1 MVWTRR
7 QRIIVVTLGAVAIM
21 LALLVV
27 VQLVVSLLSSSVSRD
42 ASSWQVTVDKL
53 NLTPGTCL
61 VAPITDTEAAASTET
76 KLPDFDPMA
85 DTQTSVSCSAVH
97 QAEVL
102 RIVFLP
108 GTKEWS
114 GDLEGEDG
122 FGTPGGKTLNQ
133 GADYTKSSCAT
144 AGSLLE
150 NTIEPGPNDLQD
162 FKVVPVVTGLD
173 DADILGICLAVFD
186 APTAE
191 DVGLSRLLENYANGE
206 TAPQSQLVEWT
217 QLHEGACL
225 GSQTRLSHGSVT
237 EPGDPFRAIA
247 TDFALVGCDTLHSAE
262 VLRVVTAKDG
272 APAAKVCS
280 AAGTLLKTAGGS
292 APKFSVETLGS
303 GGNDD
308 AIVGVCAAVFDKPV
322 ASDTGLSERLDSL
335 AT

>member
-7 QRIIVVTLGAVAIM
+7 QRIIVASLGAAALL

-27 VQLVVSLLSSSVSRD
+27 VQLVVSLLSSSVARD

-61 VAPITDTEAAASTET
+61 VAPITDTQAAASTET

-85 DTQTSVSCSAVH
+85 DTQTSVSCGAVH

-102 RIVFLP
+102 RIVSLP

-122 FGTPGGKTLNQ
+122 FGTPGGKTLKQ
-133 GADYTKSSCAT
+133 GADFTKDSCAE
-144 AGSLLE
+144 AGSLLQ
-150 NTIEPGPNDLQD
+150 NSIEPGLSDLQD
-162 FKVVPVVTGLD
+162 FTVVPVVTGLD

-191 DVGLSRLLENYANGE
+191 DVGLSRILESYANGE

-225 GSQTRLSHGSVT
+225 GSQTRLGRGSVT
-237 EPGDPFRAIA
+237 DPGDPFRPNA

-262 VLRVVTAKDG
+262 VLRVVTARDS
-272 APAAKVCS
+272 AAADKVCS
-280 AAGTLLKTAGGS
+280 VASMLLEKAGGS
-292 APKFSVETLGS
+292 GPKFSVETLGS
-303 GGNDD
+303 AGDD
-308 AIVGVCAAVFDKPV
+308 AVVGVCVAVFDKPV
-322 ASDTGLSERLDSL
+322 TADARLSERLDSL
-335 AT
+335 AN